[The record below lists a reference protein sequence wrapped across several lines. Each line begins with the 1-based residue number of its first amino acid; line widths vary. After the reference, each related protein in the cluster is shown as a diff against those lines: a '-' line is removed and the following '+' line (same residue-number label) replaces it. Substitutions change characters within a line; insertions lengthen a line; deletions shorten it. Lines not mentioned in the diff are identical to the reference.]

1 MAQLWKS
8 GAGASRHDY
17 IFETL
22 KGRLQTQNAAWA
34 IPSWMSCVLLL
45 AELVRTSCP
54 RAIPRFRAVAES

>member
-22 KGRLQTQNAAWA
+22 KVGRKLRMQHVQ
-34 IPSWMSCVLLL
+34 SQLD
-45 AELVRTSCP
+45 EL
-54 RAIPRFRAVAES
+54 RATTR